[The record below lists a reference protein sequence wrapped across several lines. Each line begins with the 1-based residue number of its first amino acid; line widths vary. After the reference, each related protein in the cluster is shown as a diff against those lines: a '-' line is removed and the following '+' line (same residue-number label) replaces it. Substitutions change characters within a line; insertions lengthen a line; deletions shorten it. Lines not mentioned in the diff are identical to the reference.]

1 MVWGVFPGR
10 GITEFS
16 LLSFAGFSTPMH
28 CRSINHQSPATVF
41 SLGLWWFGNMPV
53 NSSTTHRLKVAA
65 WLYHWRPQ
73 WGWNCYYLPKSST
86 WWPQQRSQ
94 GTSLL
99 PACPLWGNQ
108 CHPGRKPTAL
118 TTGPVGKEPRTTCQ
132 ERWMILQLSQVFK
145 RLQTSGFKSPSS
157 GPRHRKAKTSHRHRA
172 LPEFLSYLKW

>member
-1 MVWGVFPGR
+1 MVWGVFSGR
-10 GITEFS
+10 GYNRIFPFVLCWFQHS
-16 LLSFAGFSTPMH
+16 HALLQ
-28 CRSINHQSPATVF
+28 HQSPSPATVF
-41 SLGLWWFGNMPV
+41 SLGLWWFGNTPV
-53 NSSTTHRLKVAA
+53 NSSTTHPLKVAA

-86 WWPQQRSQ
+86 WWLQQRSQ

-108 CHPGRKPTAL
+108 CHLGRKLTAL

-145 RLQTSGFKSPSS
+145 RLQTSGFTSPSW
-157 GPRHRKAKTSHRHRA
+157 GPRHYKAKTSHRHRA